1 MYPAARPHSLLTRVA
16 GGAVGRARA
25 RLLLPCY
32 PLTRNLNPA
41 PSGDL
46 PAAPHAEPGEQQL
59 RGGTGLPAQPADPGA
74 LRNQGQAL
82 CRCSQMHM
90 NGRRAWVCTCPLGC
104 HLHPRCHTCLQLTG
118 VVPCFLLLARC
129 PRPPALLCS
138 GQAAGS
144 QPRPVRS
151 GRGAHHPARPLI
163 QPPRAAGWDRQMVRH
178 LAVPSGEPSGGG
190 QFVFLLFLLAVLRL
204 PLIVPLPTPLVCR
217 LHSASLPHS
226 CCVHSTIMY
235 QLARRQH
242 FPADCCR
249 RCLGAAALARP
260 SPWPACII
268 WPACAPPVAA

>member
-1 MYPAARPHSLLTRVA
+1 MYVLPGSAGALTGAPSGRVEELCNGSWRQGAAHIQLALRPSAAWTLLLLLQNYRIGNHCIRHLIKLNELTALNLSQARCWEGVLRCGCPAQLYCTVCRGVMYPAARPHSLLTRVA

-118 VVPCFLLLARC
+118 VVPCFLPAAPAPLLCCAVDKLLAAN
-129 PRPPALLCS
+129 PDLCVQ
-138 GQAAGS
+138 GVAPTTQ
-144 QPRPVRS
+144 
-151 GRGAHHPARPLI
+151 
-163 QPPRAAGWDRQMVRH
+163 RA
-178 LAVPSGEPSGGG
+178 P
-190 QFVFLLFLLAVLRL
+190 
-204 PLIVPLPTPLVCR
+204 
-217 LHSASLPHS
+217 
-226 CCVHSTIMY
+226 
-235 QLARRQH
+235 
-242 FPADCCR
+242 
-249 RCLGAAALARP
+249 
-260 SPWPACII
+260 
-268 WPACAPPVAA
+268 